1 MDGSAVYSPDSS
13 DSLRLEGDLA
23 YYSGGDYC
31 RDGNFAAEVE
41 QPPVL
46 AATGD
51 GMVAIV
57 VVVLGDR
64 DGVEWKM
71 LKPILVS
78 HGRGAFGDGW
88 SRLE

>member
-1 MDGSAVYSPDSS
+1 MDDSAVYSPDSS
-13 DSLRLEGDLA
+13 DSLRPEGDLA

-31 RDGNFAAEVE
+31 RDGNFAAEVG

-64 DGVEWKM
+64 DGVEWKR
-71 LKPILVS
+71 LKLILVS
-78 HGRGAFGDGW
+78 HGRGTFGDDWG
-88 SRLE
+88 RLE